1 MPVEPSKYVMV
12 PRSTIR
18 GAFIGGMVAAL
29 LLVACAGRDEDR
41 RPPSSQP
48 DPESPVSGT
57 VPSMSPPGPEETPL
71 LVSPRPGLVD
81 VRPIPWDKVEV
92 LDERTIEVRFW
103 SGVEECYGVDR
114 VDVEYSANE
123 VAVTVYQGRVPTAE
137 ACIEIA
143 VLTAVRVSLDEPL
156 AGRQIVEGA
165 ANV

>member
-1 MPVEPSKYVMV
+1 MV
-12 PRSTIR
+12 RKSMLQ
-18 GAFIGGMVAAL
+18 GAVAGGILAAL
-29 LLVACAGRDEDR
+29 LLAACAGRDGDR

-57 VPSMSPPGPEETPL
+57 VPSMAPPGPDQRPV

-81 VRPIPWDKVEV
+81 VRPTPWDKVEV

-114 VDVEYSANE
+114 VDVEYRANE

-143 VLTAVRVSLDEPL
+143 VLTAVRVTLDEPL

>member
-1 MPVEPSKYVMV
+1 MRRPSF
-12 PRSTIR
+12 RSV
-18 GAFIGGMVAAL
+18 AIGGTLAAVL
-29 LLVACAGRDEDR
+29 LAACAGRGENR
-41 RPPSSQP
+41 RPPASQP

-57 VPSMSPPGPEETPL
+57 VPSMAPPAPDQTPL

-81 VRPIPWDKVEV
+81 VRPRPWEKVEI

-103 SGVEECYGVDR
+103 SGVKECYGVDR
-114 VDVEYSANE
+114 VEVEYRETE
-123 VAVTVYQGRVPTAE
+123 VAVTVYEGRVPTAE

-143 VLTAVRVSLDEPL
+143 VLTAVRVNLDEPL

>member
-1 MPVEPSKYVMV
+1 
-12 PRSTIR
+12 
-18 GAFIGGMVAAL
+18 
-29 LLVACAGRDEDR
+29 
-41 RPPSSQP
+41 
-48 DPESPVSGT
+48 
-57 VPSMSPPGPEETPL
+57 
-71 LVSPRPGLVD
+71 

-165 ANV
+165 ADA